1 MKTEKVL
8 YDNELKYQTEFKANL
23 EECKNEFQKLFAKDE
38 NGHELIMVCAPGILL
53 FSFRICNI
61 M

>member
-23 EECKNEFQKLFAKDE
+23 EECKNEFQNLFGKDE
-38 NGHELIMVCAPGILL
+38 NVQELITVCAPGILL
-53 FSFRICNI
+53 LIFLIYI
-61 M
+61 